1 MQKYVG
7 SLSGTPSVSR
17 PSTFEGSE
25 LLLSCLIRLSCILL
39 VSRKKKVWEEDGIPK
54 GLRDYQRWL
63 YNARG
68 SVVLETRTGEWA
80 GGSELGEVKRREEN
94 QLFLSLRPIYVCRT
108 SDSNVSQGLLNIKGS
123 SLNNT
128 VPFFLQFTAVRD
140 HLTPYI
146 FPKSDAF
153 NGQHK
158 QWGWRTLKLDL
169 DQGVRASL
177 ASVRMWK
184 GGLSKQFWAFR
195 KRTEGKKKKEG
206 VEWEEERWGTQ
217 LERKEREER
226 K

>member
-1 MQKYVG
+1 MLCCLRCLSIKCPGAIKFTFKNHCPGGRRKQTFGILQMQKYVG

-94 QLFLSLRPIYVCRT
+94 QLFLSLRPIA
-108 SDSNVSQGLLNIKGS
+108 I
-123 SLNNT
+123 
-128 VPFFLQFTAVRD
+128 LQ
-140 HLTPYI
+140 
-146 FPKSDAF
+146 
-153 NGQHK
+153 
-158 QWGWRTLKLDL
+158 TL
-169 DQGVRASL
+169 
-177 ASVRMWK
+177 M
-184 GGLSKQFWAFR
+184 FR
-195 KRTEGKKKKEG
+195 KGFSILKAALWTIRSLFFCSS
-206 VEWEEERWGTQ
+206 Q
-217 LERKEREER
+217 LSEII
-226 K
+226 